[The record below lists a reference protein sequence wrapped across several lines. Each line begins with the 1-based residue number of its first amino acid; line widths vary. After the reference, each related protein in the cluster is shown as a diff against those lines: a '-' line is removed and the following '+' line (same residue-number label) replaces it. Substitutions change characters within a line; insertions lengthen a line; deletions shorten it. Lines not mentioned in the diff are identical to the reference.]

1 MKRKKKLK
9 KRDLSLSIDD
19 DCIEH
24 MCELAK
30 KENMG
35 ARPLDRIIK
44 KNIESPL
51 ASYVLNKNINIALNF
66 EFYLSDFEIKF
77 KVS

>member
-1 MKRKKKLK
+1 
-9 KRDLSLSIDD
+9 
-19 DCIEH
+19 
-24 MCELAK
+24 
-30 KENMG
+30 MG

-51 ASYVLNKNINIALNF
+51 SSYVLNKNINTSINF
-66 EFYLSDFEIKF
+66 DFYLSNSEIKF